1 MQKLSMKIP
10 DGLSNAD
17 MTGLLDNLGDG
28 VSIMD
33 EEYRIFY
40 MSKGAEDIFGAGCVG
55 RKCYE
60 IYASREKPCFRCPV
74 KPSFKGPDNQ
84 KVEVEGANGRI
95 YLMDHS
101 KVILKGGVALLQT
114 FTDITELKE
123 REMSLSRAAERI
135 KGELISNVTHE
146 LRTPIT
152 IAKGAIELA
161 MDEKGGEKRNKLL
174 NIGRN
179 ALLRQNSI
187 IEDLIIAAKME
198 NRDYRFDVKPC
209 DLAGIIRATIFD
221 YTKRAKEKNISVKAS
236 IPQDLPAIMGDST
249 ALKRA
254 FTNIIGNAIKF
265 NKKGG
270 EVRITLKSNMA
281 NLTVT
286 VTDTGIGIRKELLEK
301 IFDCFYQVD
310 GSIMRAYPGT
320 GLGLNVAKRIIEA
333 HGGETLVKSEISKGT
348 KFTIILPIIKENA
361 EVENE

>member
-1 MQKLSMKIP
+1 MKIP

-17 MTGLLDNLGDG
+17 VTGLLDNLGDG

-40 MSKGAEDIFGAGCVG
+40 MSKGAEGIFGAGCVG

-60 IYASREKPCFRCPV
+60 IYASREKPCFMCPV
-74 KPSFKGPDNQ
+74 KPSFKGPDNK

-101 KVILKGGVALLQT
+101 KVILNGGVAILQT

-123 REMSLSRAAERI
+123 HEMRLSRETERI

-152 IAKGAIELA
+152 TIAKGAIELA
-161 MDEKGGEKRNKLL
+161 MDEKGWERRNKLL

-187 IEDLIIAAKME
+187 VEDLIIAAKME

-221 YTKRAKEKNISVKAS
+221 HTKRAKEKNISVNAS

-270 EVRITLKSNMA
+270 EVLITLKPNMTHVA
-281 NLTVT
+281 VT
-286 VTDTGIGIRKELLEK
+286 VADTGIGIRKELLEK
-301 IFDCFYQVD
+301 IFDRFYQVD
-310 GSIMRAYPGT
+310 GSIMRTYSGM